1 MEAKI
6 LWPVLGTYL
15 TLSLLS
21 LTAYAID
28 KAAARKGEWRISE
41 NTLHLLDLLG
51 GWPGGLIAQK
61 LLRHK
66 SSKPPFQRMYWIT
79 VVLHCC
85 ALAWL
90 LSPYG
95 RPILDLLKS

>member
-1 MEAKI
+1 MDTKM
-6 LWPVLGTYL
+6 LWPVLGTYI
-15 TLSLLS
+15 TLSVLAFA
-21 LTAYAID
+21 AYAID

-41 NTLHLLDLLG
+41 SNLHLLDLLG
-51 GWPGGLIAQK
+51 GWPGGWLAQK
-61 LLRHK
+61 FLRHK
-66 SSKPPFQRMYWIT
+66 SGKRSFQRIYWIT

-95 RPILDLLKS
+95 SATLNAIGR

>member
-1 MEAKI
+1 MDTKI
-6 LWPVLGTYL
+6 LLPVPGTYL
-15 TLSLLS
+15 TLSVLT

-51 GWPGGLIAQK
+51 GWPGGLIGQK
-61 LLRHK
+61 FLRHK
-66 SSKPPFQRMYWIT
+66 SSKRPFQRVYWIT